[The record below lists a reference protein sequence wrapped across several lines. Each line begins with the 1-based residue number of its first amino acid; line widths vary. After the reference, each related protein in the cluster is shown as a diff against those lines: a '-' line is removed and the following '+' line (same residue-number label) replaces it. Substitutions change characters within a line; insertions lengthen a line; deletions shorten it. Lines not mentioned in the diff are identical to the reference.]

1 MKIEEKRIIWISFLI
16 LLAVVVWAI
25 LVNVN
30 KKSVTSSSSTK
41 ITNSGSS
48 KIVPNSKAVATA
60 PVTTAMKSN
69 NEGVPI
75 VMYHSVVD
83 ILSTNQS
90 DGLKITKDNF
100 VAQMKYLKD
109 NDYHT
114 LTMDEIN
121 DFLTNN
127 KPIPKKSVALT
138 FDDGYADNYSNVYPI
153 LKNYGFKATVFV
165 VAKSIDGGANYLT
178 SAQLKEMQQNGMD
191 IESGTDENVR
201 LGNLTSAKQLESL
214 KDSKTILETL
224 LNKKVNY
231 VSYPFGS
238 YNSQTL
244 VEVKNAGYTLGLSRD
259 GKWTYKTDGQF
270 KLSRV
275 YIGPKHTEI
284 DFENRINNNNY

>member
-1 MKIEEKRIIWISFLI
+1 MKTEEKRIIGASFLI
-16 LLAVVVWAI
+16 LIAVVVWAI
-25 LVNVN
+25 VVNV
-30 KKSVTSSSSTK
+30 KKGETSTPSTK
-41 ITNSGSS
+41 ITNTASNKNIS
-48 KIVPNSKAVATA
+48 NSKAATTVPLA
-60 PVTTAMKSN
+60 SVMKSN
-69 NEGVPI
+69 NGGVPI

-83 ILSTNQS
+83 ILAASES

-100 VAQMKYLKD
+100 AAQMKYLKD
-109 NDYHT
+109 NDFRT

-121 DFLTNN
+121 DFLKNN

-138 FDDGYADNYSNVYPI
+138 FDDGYEDNYSNVYPL

-165 VAKSIDGGANYLT
+165 VAKSIDSGANYLT

-201 LGNLTSAKQLESL
+201 LGNLTSDNQLASL
-214 KDSKTILETL
+214 KESKTILETL

-238 YNSQTL
+238 YNAQTL
-244 VEVKNAGYTLGLSRD
+244 VDVNNAGYTLGLSRD

-275 YIGPKHTEI
+275 YIGPKHTES

>member
-1 MKIEEKRIIWISFLI
+1 MKTEEKRIIGASFLI
-16 LLAVVVWAI
+16 LIAVVVWAI
-25 LVNVN
+25 VVNV
-30 KKSVTSSSSTK
+30 KKGETSTPSTK
-41 ITNSGSS
+41 ITNTASNKNIS
-48 KIVPNSKAVATA
+48 NSKAATTVPLA
-60 PVTTAMKSN
+60 TVMKSN

-83 ILSTNQS
+83 ILPVSQS

-100 VAQMKYLKD
+100 AAQMKYLKD
-109 NDYHT
+109 NDFRT

-121 DFLTNN
+121 DFLKNN

-138 FDDGYADNYSNVYPI
+138 FDDGYEDNYSNVYPL
-153 LKNYGFKATVFV
+153 LKSYGFKATVFV

-201 LGNLTSAKQLESL
+201 LGNLTSDNQLASL
-214 KDSKTILETL
+214 KESKTILETL

-238 YNSQTL
+238 YNAQTL
-244 VEVKNAGYTLGLSRD
+244 VDVNNAGYTLGLSRD

-275 YIGPKHTEI
+275 YIGPKHTES

>member
-1 MKIEEKRIIWISFLI
+1 MKTEEKRIIGASFLI
-16 LLAVVVWAI
+16 LIAVVVWAI
-25 LVNVN
+25 VVNV
-30 KKSVTSSSSTK
+30 KKGETSTPSTK
-41 ITNSGSS
+41 ITNTASNKNIS
-48 KIVPNSKAVATA
+48 NSKAATTVPLA
-60 PVTTAMKSN
+60 TVMKSN

-83 ILSTNQS
+83 ILPVSQS

-100 VAQMKYLKD
+100 AAQMKYLKD
-109 NDYHT
+109 NDFRT

-121 DFLTNN
+121 DFLKNN

-138 FDDGYADNYSNVYPI
+138 FDDGYEDNYSNVYPL
-153 LKNYGFKATVFV
+153 LKSYGFKATVFV

-201 LGNLTSAKQLESL
+201 LGNLTSDNQLASL
-214 KDSKTILETL
+214 KESKTILETL

-238 YNSQTL
+238 YNAQTL
-244 VEVKNAGYTLGLSRD
+244 VEANNAGYTLGLSRD
-259 GKWTYKTDGQF
+259 GKWAYKTDGQF

-275 YIGPKHTEI
+275 YIGPKHTES

>member
-1 MKIEEKRIIWISFLI
+1 MKTEEKRIIWVSFLI

-25 LVNVN
+25 FVNVN
-30 KKSVTSSSSTK
+30 KKSETHTSSTK
-41 ITNSGSS
+41 TTNNGIKKNAS
-48 KIVPNSKAVATA
+48 NSKVATTIPAVA
-60 PVTTAMKSN
+60 AMKSN

-83 ILSTNQS
+83 ILPVSQS

-100 VAQMKYLKD
+100 TSQMKYLKD
-109 NDYHT
+109 NDFHT

-121 DFLTNN
+121 DFLKNN

-138 FDDGYADNYSNVYPI
+138 FDDGYEDNYSNVYPL
-153 LKNYGFKATVFV
+153 LKKYGFKATVFV
-165 VAKSIDGGANYLT
+165 VAKSIDGGVNYLT

-201 LGNLTSAKQLESL
+201 LGSLTSNNQLANL
-214 KDSKTILETL
+214 KESKTILETL

-238 YNSQTL
+238 YNDQTL
-244 VEVKNAGYTLGLSRD
+244 VEVNSAGYTLGLSRD

-275 YIGPKHTEI
+275 YIGPKHTES
-284 DFENRINNNNY
+284 DFENRVNNNNY